1 MTSGGSTSCSVGW
14 AARCYSAVFPSRFAQ
29 EGSLTKLT
37 MLAVLCVTL
46 GAPAPLHPSAGGL
59 HLEGRLH
66 CVSTAVDIKSER
78 CDKACN
84 GRESGLSCPSKCL
97 CVRVPWPGAPQ
108 TVKSAKSVLHRL
120 AKGLKKMPAAHRHAQ
135 MKAARATAAHA
146 MHVLSLEQRAESPC
160 KSQVPGVSDESCATL
175 CVVRA
180 SCPEVCACEDDG
192 SKEDG
197 HVLKIDIDTSKK
209 PKDWISGY
217 YAWGWSEKPSNGTKG
232 SNLGVQFSGDINVQ
246 GALHGVGAITLPCDE
261 TQSGFCKGQMDF
273 FTGAGK
279 SKTEAKEAVLKQYAD
294 NCRSCLMTKT
304 DMARLP
310 KKQFSVKAGVWRGK
324 QLLSLGGGGTMW
336 NVESLSG
343 LTAGSKDIE
352 DIKEAGFAG
361 ICFDIEETEGEQ
373 ELIDAFEATFAMLK
387 KEGLEV
393 MVTTSHSA
401 PYEASSDEARNRTGH
416 NPNPNP
422 YPNP

>member
-1 MTSGGSTSCSVGW
+1 
-14 AARCYSAVFPSRFAQ
+14 
-29 EGSLTKLT
+29 
-37 MLAVLCVTL
+37 MLAALLCVTPL

-401 PYEASSDEARNRTGH
+401 PYEASSDEARNRTGP
-416 NPNPNP
+416 NPTPTLTLNLTLSPKPNPNP
-422 YPNP
+422 

>member
-1 MTSGGSTSCSVGW
+1 MFQVRRFD
-14 AARCYSAVFPSRFAQ
+14 AR
-29 EGSLTKLT
+29 K
-37 MLAVLCVTL
+37 
-46 GAPAPLHPSAGGL
+46 
-59 HLEGRLH
+59 
-66 CVSTAVDIKSER
+66 
-78 CDKACN
+78 N
-84 GRESGLSCPSKCL
+84 
-97 CVRVPWPGAPQ
+97 
-108 TVKSAKSVLHRL
+108 
-120 AKGLKKMPAAHRHAQ
+120 
-135 MKAARATAAHA
+135 
-146 MHVLSLEQRAESPC
+146 
-160 KSQVPGVSDESCATL
+160 
-175 CVVRA
+175 
-180 SCPEVCACEDDG
+180 
-192 SKEDG
+192 
-197 HVLKIDIDTSKK
+197 
-209 PKDWISGY
+209 
-217 YAWGWSEKPSNGTKG
+217 N
-232 SNLGVQFSGDINVQ
+232 
-246 GALHGVGAITLPCDE
+246 
-261 TQSGFCKGQMDF
+261 TQP
-273 FTGAGK
+273 
-279 SKTEAKEAVLKQYAD
+279 
-294 NCRSCLMTKT
+294 KT

-401 PYEASSDEARNRTGH
+401 PYEASSDEARNRTGP